1 MSIWGM
7 IISGSPNG
15 TCEIVFTSKLNF
27 IEIYVHKTNA
37 KIWAGKYLLIR
48 FGIKKITKRV
58 KIAKNKAWKFI
69 NERFVK
75 MCFIVL
81 IGLESVSK
89 PKMGFNWRKIS
100 KTPTPF
106 KNPDMTGYGMY
117 LTIVGKD
124 VKPMRNWKTA
134 AIIRIVT
141 IAFISFKYKAAKEAI
156 TTEHGPVG
164 PEMRRDLVLKIPPLI
179 KQRIIAPKT
188 PALAPSPVA
197 TPNANACGNA
207 TMLEIMPPNISP
219 FKFFI

>member
-1 MSIWGM
+1 MS
-7 IISGSPNG
+7 SGSPNG
-15 TCEIVFTSKLNF
+15 TCEIVFTSNSNF
-27 IEIYVHKTNA
+27 IEIYVHKINA
-37 KIWAGKYLLIR
+37 NIWAGKYLFIR
-48 FGIKKITKRV
+48 LGIKNIIKRV
-58 KIAKNKAWKFI
+58 KIAKNKAWKFM
-69 NERFVK
+69 NEKFSK

-81 IGLESVSK
+81 RGLESVSN

-106 KNPDMTGYGMY
+106 KKPDMTGYGMY

-134 AIIRIVT
+134 AIKRIVT

-156 TTEHGPVG
+156 TTEQGPVG
-164 PEMRRDLVLKIPPLI
+164 PEMRSDFVLKIPPLI

-188 PALAPSPVA
+188 PAFAPSPVA
-197 TPNANACGNA
+197 TPNANAWGNA
-207 TMLEIMPPNISP
+207 TMLEMIPPNMSP